1 MKDLIRNKKAIAI
14 ITVPIS
20 QFFFRCVIPIIF
32 FFLSPREI
40 GISQQHFVS
49 LFSQPHTPAM
59 STNHNAIHSTTSYEK
74 IASACTGAILTSIL
88 VTPMDVVKMRLQTQ
102 AMNAAAAQNYKTA
115 KSFSSVCCMPA
126 DLKKVAGEVCK
137 WNTIPRHERKRLSPS
152 KLRAAAMHECSHGVL
167 RLDAAS
173 RASRP
178 AGGLLVRGR
187 RWRV

>member
-1 MKDLIRNKKAIAI
+1 VSFQL
-14 ITVPIS
+14 
-20 QFFFRCVIPIIF
+20 FIF
-32 FFLSPREI
+32 SLPQRKI
-40 GISQQHFVS
+40 WISQQLFVS
-49 LFSQPHTPAM
+49 LFSQAHKSEM

-74 IASACTGAILTSIL
+74 IASACSGAILTSIL

-173 RASRP
+173 RAARP
-178 AGGLLVRGR
+178 SGGLLVSGR
-187 RWRV
+187 KGRV

>member
-1 MKDLIRNKKAIAI
+1 MCHSNY
-14 ITVPIS
+14 
-20 QFFFRCVIPIIF
+20 FFFSPPGKSG
-32 FFLSPREI
+32 FLSNP
-40 GISQQHFVS
+40 
-49 LFSQPHTPAM
+49 LFLSSHRHTYPPM

-152 KLRAAAMHECSHGVL
+152 KLRAAAMHECSHGIL

-178 AGGLLVRGR
+178 SGGLIVSVR
-187 RWRV
+187 